1 MTDRLRP
8 LTLSN
13 SLFIPRS
20 TPITELCYLG
30 RKSKAMSNI
39 NLIIEERAA
48 DIGKFLVGRLL
59 PFRQKRMIG
68 PFIYIDHM
76 GPVKLN
82 ERENFDI
89 LPHPHIGLSTLT
101 FLFEGS
107 IMHRD
112 TLGNEV
118 EIKPG
123 AVNWMT
129 AGKGIVHSER
139 TPEYLRHDDKVMHG
153 LQIWVALPKHLE
165 QMDPQFSHIE
175 ATQIPAWDVDGV
187 AFKLIAG
194 KAIGHQSPV
203 PVHSSLYMLEIKS
216 TQETTINIGEH
227 LFGESG
233 LYILEGGIKSDGNSY
248 GPKQLLVAKDSSL
261 CAFTIE
267 ANSTLYIFGG
277 EPFAEE
283 RFIDWNFVSSS
294 KALIEEAKQRWKDQA
309 FDKIKGDE
317 VEFVPYPAPRR

>member
-1 MTDRLRP
+1 
-8 LTLSN
+8 
-13 SLFIPRS
+13 
-20 TPITELCYLG
+20 
-30 RKSKAMSNI
+30 MSNI

-82 ERENFDI
+82 EREQMDI
-89 LPHPHIGLSTLT
+89 RPHPHIGLSTLT

-139 TPEYLRHDDKVMHG
+139 TPDYLRHEDKLMHG
-153 LQIWVALPKHLE
+153 LQIWVALPKNLE
-165 QMDPQFSHIE
+165 RMDPEFFHIE
-175 ATQIPAWDVDGV
+175 AEKLPIWTDGGV
-187 AFKLIAG
+187 EFKLVAG
-194 KAIGHQSPV
+194 EVLGHRSPV
-203 PVHSSLYMLEIKS
+203 PVYSPLYMLEIKS
-216 TQETTINIGEH
+216 REKQTLSIGSQ

-233 LYILEGGIKSDGNSY
+233 LYILEGGIESEGNVF
-248 GPKQLLVAKDSSL
+248 GPKQILVAKDATL
-261 CAFTIE
+261 CEFTIE
-267 ANSTLYIFGG
+267 ANSTVYIFGG
-277 EPFAEE
+277 EPFPEE
-283 RFIDWNFVSSS
+283 RFIDWNFVSSN
-294 KALIEEAKQRWKDQA
+294 KDLIEAAKEKWISQG
-309 FDKIKGDE
+309 FDKIKGDD
-317 VEFVPYPAPRR
+317 VEFVPYPVLKK

>member
-1 MTDRLRP
+1 
-8 LTLSN
+8 
-13 SLFIPRS
+13 
-20 TPITELCYLG
+20 
-30 RKSKAMSNI
+30 MSNI
-39 NLIIEERAA
+39 QLIIEERAA
-48 DIGKFLVGRLL
+48 EIGKFLVGRLL

-82 ERENFDI
+82 EREQMDI

-139 TPEYLRHDDKVMHG
+139 TPEYLRNEDKTMHG

-165 QMDPQFSHIE
+165 EMEPEFFHIE
-175 ATQIPAWDVDGV
+175 AKDLPTWTKDDVE
-187 AFKLIAG
+187 FKLVAG
-194 KAIGHQSPV
+194 NVMGYESPV
-203 PVHSSLYMLEIKS
+203 PVYSELYMLEIKS
-216 TQETTINIGEH
+216 KEQRLINLIDD
-227 LFGESG
+227 LYGESG
-233 LYILEGGIKSDGNSY
+233 LYILEGGIESEGNRF
-248 GPKQLLVAKDSSL
+248 GPKQILVAKDASL
-261 CAFTIE
+261 CEFLIE
-267 ANSTLYIFGG
+267 PNSTIYLFGG
-277 EPFAEE
+277 EAFPEE
-283 RFIDWNFVSSS
+283 RFIDWNFVATS
-294 KALIEEAKQRWKDQA
+294 KERLQVAKERWISQE
-309 FDKIKGDE
+309 FDKIPGDDQ
-317 VEFVPYPAPRR
+317 EFVPYPEFKKK